1 MGRTVAAGRG
11 GVARSAAQEAAR
23 GKNPLN
29 GIRPAGSGTAY
40 LRAGVEGVLPAEGG
54 DVVVELA
61 PAGARF
67 TGAVIDLVVAAVSL
81 AVPALAAS
89 GLQSVIDP
97 DSNGYFVLGVWLL
110 GYVWLTFYGAACVA
124 LWGGTPGLLLTGL
137 RVARVWDGYERPT
150 WAQGLRRARYLAT
163 MGWLIPLVDVAVV
176 FVRLVNVLKERPY
189 HHSSFDTIAGTVV
202 IRRRPPVS
210 AGAL

>member
-1 MGRTVAAGRG
+1 M
-11 GVARSAAQEAAR
+11 
-23 GKNPLN
+23 
-29 GIRPAGSGTAY
+29 
-40 LRAGVEGVLPAEGG
+40 LPVEGG

-67 TGAVIDLVVAAVSL
+67 AGAVIDLVVAAVSL

-150 WAQGLRRARYLAT
+150 WAQALRRARFLAA
-163 MGWLIPLVDVAVV
+163 MAWLIPLVNVV
-176 FVRLVNVLKERPY
+176 VVLVRLGNVAKERPY

-202 IRRRPPVS
+202 IRRRPPTPV
-210 AGAL
+210 GAV